1 MKTGV
6 GYVVMWMLDL
16 DFTKYE
22 SGRWSIIATDS
33 GIAHTYTSHSLEHEG
48 EQSSGDKEC

>member
-16 DFTKYE
+16 GFTKYE
-22 SGRWSIIATDS
+22 SGRWFIIATDS
-33 GIAHTYTSHSLEHEG
+33 GTAHTHTSRYLEYED
-48 EQSSGDKEC
+48 E